1 MTVKC
6 ICPHCQ
12 QSYKVRQD
20 KLGKTTACQKCG
32 ESFELQRSEANS
44 VSGTAETPSESPNK
58 KPTDSVIDRLRDNPT
73 QTGSKISRFGAGLIL
88 LSMPFAWTVAY
99 STGFGGGGSLS
110 TRGWL
115 MAIPAIGLFGLIHNQ
130 KQSPENIK
138 KNAKMI
144 GGLSLMVFLYASYT
158 VLSVMS
164 VGSSNFGGMTAGVK
178 TGAGVWFAII
188 GSMACGVGQVF
199 LTQADLLSPTT
210 KDGKSR
216 SWSDSFKEIGE
227 RAKQEAE
234 KAQKAAGKNENE
246 KSNSN
251 EDS

>member
-6 ICPHCQ
+6 SCPHCQ
-12 QSYKVRQD
+12 QSYKVRED
-20 KLGKTTACQKCG
+20 KLSKTVDCQKCG
-32 ESFELQRSEANS
+32 ESFELLRSEAGS
-44 VSGTAETPSESPNK
+44 VSKVVEPLSEPPK
-58 KPTDSVIDRLRDNPT
+58 QKTTDSFLDNLRDNPT
-73 QTGSKISRFGAGLIL
+73 QTGSKLSRIGAGLIV

-115 MAIPAIGLFGLIHNQ
+115 MAIPAIGLFGLIHDQ
-130 KQSPENIK
+130 KQNPENIK
-138 KNAKMI
+138 KNAKII
-144 GGLSLMVFLYASYT
+144 GGLSLMVFLYATYT

-178 TGAGVWFAII
+178 TGLGVWLAIS
-188 GSMACGVGQVF
+188 GAMACGVGQVF
-199 LTQADLLSPTT
+199 LTQADLLSPST

-234 KAQKAAGKNENE
+234 KAQKAAKQNTEEIPHSKDDG
-246 KSNSN
+246 
-251 EDS
+251 